1 MKSFLIEFDYDGSPC
16 ECFVQK
22 LVCDDEE
29 LFLLSF
35 KDAALIQRFKGKKLL
50 LSAENNEDIA
60 MAMVWNAIKQHE
72 IYAT

>member
-1 MKSFLIEFDYDGSPC
+1 MKSFLIEFDYEGSHC

-35 KDAALIQRFKGKKLL
+35 KDASLIQRFKGKKLL
-50 LSAENNEDIA
+50 LSAGNKKDIA
-60 MAMVWNAIKQHE
+60 TAAVWNAIKQHD
-72 IYAT
+72 IYTT